1 MRTTAIMNLKGGTG
15 KTVSTINLA
24 AILSKLHGADVLL
37 IDADSQGNLSEF
49 TALRPADLKDAKGT
63 ASLLTSKEFTVM
75 PTKMD
80 RVVLIP
86 GDTELMALDVSSARS
101 GIADPMALADILEKF
116 DRARAYDYCLID
128 CPPAFSAA
136 AMAALA
142 AADEVVIPVKLDA
155 FGIRGLAK
163 LVAQISN
170 MQKVNPDLEIAG
182 VLPTMF
188 YPTPAQRAAEEDL
201 RTCLTAMGV
210 RCFQHIR
217 RSPSVDASTFAQSPL
232 VYYSPKSG
240 ACRDYKIF
248 VRDLTGEGADA
259 DGV

>member
-1 MRTTAIMNLKGGTG
+1 MKTTAIMNLKGGTA
-15 KTVSTINLA
+15 KTVTAVNAA
-24 AILSKLHGADVLL
+24 AILSKVHGQRVLL

-49 TALRPADLKDAKGT
+49 TIRDTEALDKTPGT
-63 ASLLTSKEFTVM
+63 AALLQHRDANIVK
-75 PTKMD
+75 TKMD
-80 RVVLIP
+80 DVKLMVGEP
-86 GDTELMALDVSSARS
+86 ELMGLDISSA
-101 GIADPMALADILEKF
+101 GGGKVDTMALSDLLGALSETDSF
-116 DRARAYDYCLID
+116 DRCLID

-142 AADEVVIPVKLDA
+142 AADEVLIPVKLDA
-155 FGIRGLAK
+155 FGIRGLAS
-163 LVAQISN
+163 LLAQIRN
-170 MQKVNPDLEIAG
+170 MRRVNPDLEVAG

-188 YPTPAQRAAEEDL
+188 YPTPTQREAEEDL
-201 RTCLTAMGV
+201 RKSLKVLGI
-210 RCFQHIR
+210 RCFHHVR

-248 VRDLTGEGADA
+248 VRELLGEEAED